1 MFNLRFSGARPPG
14 FALVEL
20 ITVLMVVSA
29 VLAFVMPSMR
39 DMFMDTRLSIHVNDW
54 LAANRFA
61 RAEAIKRGRLVTIC
75 RSVGADK
82 GNNSCDTGATGERV
96 GNDWGVGWLVFVENS
111 TDSLGVVDA
120 GEEVLFRQGELS
132 QKVYGVASIK
142 KISYNATGEPVGTF
156 AGSNIRFNFDGK
168 LERII
173 CTART
178 GRSRVLLGRSKC
190 S

>member
-1 MFNLRFSGARPPG
+1 MLNLHFLKPRQTG
-14 FALVEL
+14 FALLEL

-29 VLAFVMPSMR
+29 VLAFVVPPMR

-75 RSVGADK
+75 RSVGADT
-82 GNNSCDTGATGERV
+82 GNNRCDTSGVGERV
-96 GNDWGVGWLVFVENS
+96 GNDWGVGWLVFVENT
-111 TDSLGVVDA
+111 TDILGVVDP
-120 GEEVLFRQGELS
+120 GEEILFRQGELPE
-132 QKVYGVASIK
+132 KVYGLASVK

-156 AGSNIRFNFDGK
+156 AGSNIRFHFDGK